1 MTEYLA
7 DLMLTFVSFLSNI
20 LTDILS
26 VMTSDRQEN
35 HQFPFPF
42 RYTPIVTNYS
52 GTLIR
57 YFPFS
62 FGEGNLPIIFHCR
75 GS

>member
-1 MTEYLA
+1 MTVYLA
-7 DLMLTFVSFLSNI
+7 DLMHMFVSFLPNI

-26 VMTSDRQEN
+26 VMTSDKSEN

-42 RYTPIVTNYS
+42 RYIPLVTNYS
-52 GTLIR
+52 GTLITD
-57 YFPFS
+57 FPFS
-62 FGEGNLPIIFHCR
+62 FGEGNLPIIFHSR